1 MSLQRIQSF
10 SFLKSCRY
18 SFSLLSLPRCIRR
31 NLASSGVLFQDV
43 ISDGRFLCDSIEFPG
58 QTLSTTDYRIPGSKK
73 IKVPFLRE
81 YSEINATF
89 YYPSQ
94 IPMYEFF
101 YEWIATTSFRN
112 TKNEYFD
119 DITCQARIIQFK
131 EGNEFSGNTIN
142 EIVDNQPVQMKV
154 NLKNLYPLSVTSL
167 SSNWGDDNFHKIS
180 VSFFFE
186 DMEIKDFEYIEAEDR
201 QANTSVIVGEIP
213 IKPPTIDNFNISVP
227 QIKI

>member
-1 MSLQRIQSF
+1 
-10 SFLKSCRY
+10 
-18 SFSLLSLPRCIRR
+18 
-31 NLASSGVLFQDV
+31 
-43 ISDGRFLCDSIEFPG
+43 
-58 QTLSTTDYRIPGSKK
+58 
-73 IKVPFLRE
+73 
-81 YSEINATF
+81 
-89 YYPSQ
+89 
-94 IPMYEFF
+94 MYEFF

-167 SSNWGDDNFHKIS
+167 TSNWGDDNFHKIS

-186 DMEIKDFEYIEAEDR
+186 NMEIKDFEYIEAEDR

-213 IKPPTIDNFNISVP
+213 IKPPTIENFDISVP
-227 QIKI
+227 PIKI

>member
-18 SFSLLSLPRCIRR
+18 SFSLLSLPRCI
-31 NLASSGVLFQDV
+31 NGDLFQGV

-58 QTLSTTDYRIPGSKK
+58 QTLSTTDYRIPGSRK

-94 IPMYEFF
+94 IPMYQFF
-101 YEWIATTSFRN
+101 NEWITAASFRN
-112 TKNEYFD
+112 TRNEYFD

-131 EGNEFSGNTIN
+131 EGDEVIGNTVN
-142 EIVDNQPVQMKV
+142 EIVDSQPVQMRV
-154 NLKNLYPLSVTSL
+154 SLKNLYPLSITSL
-167 SSNWGDDNFHKIS
+167 TSNWGDDNFHKIS

-186 DMEIKDFEYIEAEDR
+186 NMEIKDFERID
-201 QANTSVIVGEIP
+201 SVIVGEIP

-227 QIKI
+227 PIKI